1 MSILIENISKSF
13 NGNPVLDSVSLIIPM
28 GKITAILGP
37 SGTGKTTL
45 LRLIAELDKPD
56 RGFIKGVSQK
66 DTAYMFQE
74 SRLFPWMTALENIA
88 CVIHKKNTAAL
99 KEAAE
104 WLEKVKLTQDGN
116 KYPSELSGGMNRRT
130 ALARTLAYRKSL
142 ILLDEPF
149 YGLDAGLKSE
159 IITMTG
165 RETIGKTVIFITH
178 DLTEAESFSD
188 NIIYL
193 NQAGYLSEAS
203 QAPF

>member
-1 MSILIENISKSF
+1 MNIIIENISKSF
-13 NGNPVLDSVSLIIPM
+13 NAIPVLNSVSLKIPL

-56 RGFIKGVSQK
+56 SGLIKGVSQK
-66 DTAYMFQE
+66 ETAYMFQE

-88 CVIHKKNTAAL
+88 CVIHKKNSTAL

-116 KYPSELSGGMNRRT
+116 KYPSELSGGMNRRI
-130 ALARTLAYRKSL
+130 ALARTLAYRKPL

-159 IITMTG
+159 IMTMTG
-165 RETIGKTVIFITH
+165 NETTGKTVIFITH
-178 DLTEAESFSD
+178 DLIEAESFAD

-193 NQAGYLSEAS
+193 NQPGYLSEAS
-203 QAPF
+203 QAQS